1 MTIVTGIAIYFV
13 LWWVCLFTVLPW
25 GIKGQHEEGNVVKGS
40 EPGAP
45 IAPRLKHKVIQ
56 TSVVAAIVWFIIFV
70 VVKYHLITL
79 DDIPFLPNFVP
90 EGYR

>member
-1 MTIVTGIAIYFV
+1 MPIVTGIAIYFV

-25 GIKGQHEEGNVVKGS
+25 GVKGQHETGDVVKGS

-45 IAPRLKHKVIQ
+45 VEPMLRRKVIQ
-56 TSVVAAIVWFIIFV
+56 TSRIAACVWAIIFV
-70 VVKYHLITL
+70 IVQFDLLTL

-90 EGYR
+90 EEYR